1 MEEHHLIAVLRE
13 DLEDLVRCQEEDG
26 AGADVVTGEGL
37 HHGEAALPGH
47 LPAGQ
52 VLAGALGDQHDG
64 GRVPDTQLVVVS
76 RPGDREPGNIVTITT
91 TITTF
96 IIMLL
101 IQYHHIASRGE
112 KQAHKHK
119 IDVSD

>member
-52 VLAGALGDQHDG
+52 VLAGALAW
-64 GRVPDTQLVVVS
+64 
-76 RPGDREPGNIVTITT
+76 VTNTMEAGSL
-91 TITTF
+91 
-96 IIMLL
+96 ML
-101 IQYHHIASRGE
+101 SW
-112 KQAHKHK
+112 
-119 IDVSD
+119 

>member
-52 VLAGALGDQHDG
+52 VLAGALGYQHDG
-64 GRVPDTQLVVVS
+64 GRVPDAQLVIVS

-91 TITTF
+91 TN
-96 IIMLL
+96 
-101 IQYHHIASRGE
+101 
-112 KQAHKHK
+112 
-119 IDVSD
+119 